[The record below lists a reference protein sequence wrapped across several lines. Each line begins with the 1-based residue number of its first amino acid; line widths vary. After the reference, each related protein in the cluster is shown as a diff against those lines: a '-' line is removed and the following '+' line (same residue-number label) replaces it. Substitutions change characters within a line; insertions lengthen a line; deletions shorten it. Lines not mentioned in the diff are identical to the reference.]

1 MSIDTVENKSKV
13 AIVVVGYN
21 RLISVIRLL
30 SSLDK
35 SHYGKSDVPLVISI
49 DASGDEKLYDYVR
62 SYKWNHG
69 EKYVI
74 IREQKLGLKK
84 HIFEC
89 GDLTRYFKAIILL
102 EDDLY
107 VSPFFYEYVQQTL
120 NYYQEENAVACI
132 GLYSYASNI
141 YAALPFAP
149 LQIEYDVYG
158 IQATITWGECWN
170 ERMWFDFRKWLNQND
185 PIKWETLDIPDNVKN
200 FKRAWSKYFTAYLS
214 VTGRYVIAPYKSYT
228 TNFSEAGEHRN
239 IADNCVQVPLVRR
252 SEGLSFGLIDKL
264 VKYDSFFDPIGLES
278 YLSIQQGDLCVDFY
292 SLRPNNRNC
301 RYLLTT
307 DILPYKC
314 IREFALSEK
323 PIEANVID
331 GLNGNGIYLYDLSER
346 GNGGKTD
353 RNTIQ
358 SISYRLQMFRPALL
372 KKYLAAFVVDKL
384 GEKIKSYFKCE
395 KL

>member
-1 MSIDTVENKSKV
+1 M
-13 AIVVVGYN
+13 
-21 RLISVIRLL
+21 
-30 SSLDK
+30 
-35 SHYGKSDVPLVISI
+35 
-49 DASGDEKLYDYVR
+49 
-62 SYKWNHG
+62 
-69 EKYVI
+69 
-74 IREQKLGLKK
+74 
-84 HIFEC
+84 
-89 GDLTRYFKAIILL
+89 
-102 EDDLY
+102 
-107 VSPFFYEYVQQTL
+107 
-120 NYYQEENAVACI
+120 
-132 GLYSYASNI
+132 
-141 YAALPFAP
+141 
-149 LQIEYDVYG
+149 
-158 IQATITWGECWN
+158 
-170 ERMWFDFRKWLNQND
+170 
-185 PIKWETLDIPDNVKN
+185 
-200 FKRAWSKYFTAYLS
+200 
-214 VTGRYVIAPYKSYT
+214 
-228 TNFSEAGEHRN
+228 
-239 IADNCVQVPLVRR
+239 
-252 SEGLSFGLIDKL
+252 
-264 VKYDSFFDPIGLES
+264 KYDSFFDPIGLES
-278 YLSIQQGDLCVDFY
+278 YLTIPQGDLCVDFY